1 MESYRTLAYLMRY
14 ALIVVFLLINNYT
27 SISQEVDL
35 SFTTTYSHLPPL
47 ESSKVRLDNKLFATI
62 VLNDFS
68 FKQYNVRLKLS
79 IEGEGVLITSSNLY
93 NYRNFTLIPGVPKV
107 LSAFDLGDY
116 FAPESLDFAGID
128 KNTFLETGTLPEG
141 NYKLCFTVVDGE
153 SDGAN
158 ELSIAECD
166 YLSLTYKDS
175 PVILSD
181 LNSVLDFKRVEWSHD
196 IGLSGEVNYTLELYR
211 FNGNKGDEIFSYQKP
226 EFSIKSGR
234 KKSVDLSKQL
244 WELTKGHLYAI
255 FVRTENN
262 QGFHHVFKNK
272 GYSHPLYYEDLHRS
286 VECDGAVVFEE
297 IPGPGGTTLLYSYV
311 EGCDQLLGAF
321 DYGGFYSNTVP
332 YVEGT
337 GYTATIYCANPDDI
351 PCVYTGLYGNP
362 TCVLGNS
369 CETEDGC
376 PGTYGYGCECK
387 ERCTSV
393 PIRESYNE
401 EGQLVLTPME
411 ENPNG
416 PPGGL
421 PAGCLGSENFQWT
434 NGEISSSITVANPAA
449 GYGFTVVCAD
459 GCTYCG
465 VYNSRSNCWP
475 GRACSDG
482 DPCTGNDKLDANCNC
497 VGQHISDCDPDDPS
511 TGCGGTLDINVTI
524 DPGGGSFLTADLS
537 NISNAICGAGSIQY
551 VWNNDYDTNL
561 DYYYTS
567 TGGTVTLLIACSTGC
582 TYTAE
587 IDLNDCIPGS
597 PCEDDGDGSTIEY
610 YNEYC
615 ECITFDC
622 PDPDGDGI
630 ADDCDDNQ
638 MCEGSV
644 TIDTDLPNQQLNVNI
659 QDVDCEGDIT
669 YLWSSGATTASIP
682 FFNENATYSV
692 TVTCSTGCQY
702 TAASE
707 GTDEDCIVGAE
718 CENDKSCTGLGMI
731 NENCKC
737 IPTDPDYTFD
747 ATFDINSNEITLT
760 VALVDGICDAPIYQW
775 STGETLAEIT
785 LTNLN
790 LVYSVTVSCENSCE
804 FVAFYSYTDGD
815 CIIGAPCN
823 DGIACTLNDVF
834 DEDCNCIGT
843 YEIGPDNEP
852 ITDDCEENPCNN
864 YIPCDDGNPCTYFDQ
879 VPCTEDTTNGG
890 GNDDSIPPCAGIY
903 PNDENNMPITDCGD
917 DPCIVGIPCN
927 DDDPCTINDVLD
939 ADCTCIG
946 EQLYEADGTTPQ
958 TDCDETNP
966 CVASIS
972 IEVVPT
978 NNYNEV
984 LLSVVSTCDNIDSYQ
999 WSTGSGAS
1007 GIVVTSQSGSYTVI
1021 VTCGTCEYT
1030 ATYDTDG
1037 CLVGLPC
1044 NDGLACTEND
1054 EVQEDCACEGE
1065 PIEDLEIEFTE
1076 EDVFENSCT
1085 YSGCLPALEVIS
1097 QFNITAIAVILPSGM
1112 VFQLDQGM
1120 NFQGFDFPYC
1130 YQTLSDNCVP
1140 LSDISDLADDISDWL
1155 GEGSTANIENNDQ
1168 VYSSCVGDKILKIN
1182 NSTIA
1187 FRSIHGYSDLGDQLS
1202 LGFDVVGCMEDT
1214 SPIGSNVT
1222 ANIDCIDYDADGNII
1237 PNEYIWS
1244 DGSNEQ
1250 TVFVPFDENG
1260 DELYCLEVTVIC
1272 TNGCIYTETYGINC
1286 EGCILGVFGASCD
1299 DGDPC
1304 TTGDAVNEDCECVGL
1319 SLSDSDGDGVC
1330 DDIDICPLGD
1340 DNIDLNENDI
1350 PDACDEDIDCTD
1362 QLGAELVVGVDN
1374 EACLYCLVLNDPVF
1388 SDENNA
1394 EDIYLQSVAVV
1405 KNGIPEFLDVNANP
1419 SGFSFPYMVDKA
1431 SDILLPIALT
1441 DNLNAY
1447 FGNSDFTISPII
1459 DPQCLQNDESE
1470 GPNIL
1475 GSLPS
1480 PSSISQMTFVWGG
1493 NNVIQKEFYYS
1504 ISEPCAS
1511 IIAYTLTASLTTE
1524 CTGTPSYEW
1533 NTGSTA
1539 SSIQVPS
1546 ILPGYVVT
1554 ITCGVCEVEVST
1566 EAVEPDCIVDKEC
1579 EGLDICGNAYDGFY
1593 DAYCNCVSSSE
1604 FPEYPDTDLDGI
1616 PDCIDDCDSA
1626 YEQISNGDVI
1636 CCADAP
1642 ALIYKE
1648 TSDRQVINYCMEFGD
1663 TDIIT
1668 GLIIKGSTLTE
1679 NNNYNIGGGY
1689 RDGNFFH
1696 FPYCMENNCSYYGEN
1711 IDIPY
1716 TLKSYKSLAYDLQK
1730 WAVYNG
1736 YNFVPTVNYIDGGC
1750 DKCPM
1755 EGNLLY
1761 VNGMEITFNPDNSI
1775 FNEHIKIIRE
1785 GIIEEKMKRCF
1796 GIVDGGY
1803 NVVFAEYETDCLVTK
1818 IEVQT
1823 KDMDTPI
1830 LDESPNG
1837 LNPGGYKFG
1846 PVPHMGVGFRAIV
1859 TVQCGTEECIY
1870 EIVTPDADCIVGD
1883 PCDSPDVC
1891 ATETYSSYDSE
1902 DCLCIVLTTNDADQ
1916 DGVCD
1921 ADDVCP
1927 GADDTIDNDNDGIPD
1942 CLDGEECGV
1951 ESCTYTLDL
1960 TSVSCEEPGN
1970 GCINVSNITIGLPNG
1985 TEEAM
1990 GNLPFFSESFNIGDN
2005 CSSDQSEEL
2014 VNYIKSWFSKNGYV
2028 VGEITVDN
2036 YTLTISGSNIE
2047 FLFAQNGCK
2056 DEIVFGQECIPSSTL
2071 CVADIAT
2078 CPEEFICSGI
2088 TLIDHI
2094 TLETEDGE
2102 YIQLNANVAGFD
2114 FPYEVDYNGSGGL
2127 NITNPWNPNFIE
2139 DLIAFSDAQ
2148 GLGIVVD
2155 FAEFVNG
2162 EFSIQSNANFGFTSI
2177 GCGND
2182 IMGCRVFFACNSISN
2197 PCDDGWDCTIND
2209 HYDTDCNCVGTFE
2222 DSDND
2227 TVCDADDQC
2236 PGKSDLVDFNS
2247 NGIPDGCE
2255 PWITVD
2261 CTSGEIPYC
2270 DYLTNILAMP
2280 DCYTGKLMQNNM
2292 IDINEDLGSKL
2303 INNPDMLVYLPF
2315 PNLKLELEGQAADPT
2330 DLEMDSDQDGIV
2342 NILDPAPNEGTFQI
2356 PFGILNPL
2364 EGIHNFGDPDK
2375 LNDAIDNCNKGSD
2388 AMYVKERALL
2398 LRTFMFTTNPG
2409 VLAGT
2414 NADDSAPLY
2423 SPCLAEMGIDYGEY
2437 NESGYVFSYDHG
2449 CYIYFEL
2456 DCECNCE
2463 VVESQAINYAGD
2475 CNDPIVVGDACT
2487 TNEGDLTDAD
2497 GNAVSG
2503 LYYIECPPADA
2514 DPCMVYGVVS
2524 NPEYDPYNPN
2534 GAPPCLCEQQMESN
2548 GEPSEMADSDG
2559 DGICDI
2565 LDECAGEPDTDSD
2578 SDGIPDCLDRCIDV
2592 VIDPEYTKDG
2602 YASPTGPGDICD
2614 DGNPCTYDDVI
2625 TLDCQCQGVYI
2636 DSDDDGV
2643 YDCEECTY
2651 VEDPEGSGMYAC
2663 EGCSGTV
2670 EVDAIGN
2677 VVDPDDP
2684 EGNEVAHTW
2693 TGCDVC
2699 PGIPDG
2705 DPADIGGQYEGDLPM
2720 DYNDNGLPDCIDPPF
2735 KPVCPD
2741 DFEISE
2747 DGLGLVLFFDTDD
2760 LDERDYPEPISFQG
2774 ITTSNAELVFHDYL
2788 TVDYVREVTVEEEMD
2803 GELIEK
2809 TITQV
2814 YYTIPYTSFD
2824 SGEYDQAIITY
2835 SDHQTCVL
2843 TSNDIVPLPCPY
2855 SISIKYG
2862 KISFNQS
2869 DLGEVDLSELLGEYT
2884 IQSGDE
2890 AVTIVP
2896 DIESD
2901 FDITNALIKLEI
2913 DPELLDVFSEDFT
2926 GTVTL
2931 PSGQVCE
2938 FNNNEPEECQD
2949 GILPGTPC
2957 DDDDECTHHDKYI
2970 MVSTGTCEC
2979 EGELRPDSDNDGFCD
2994 AIDPCPEDWNEVPTV
3009 DITGEGD
3016 LDHLDITDCPCP
3028 ELELSSFADEEPGL
3042 QNGND
3047 FYVYFASDLSG
3058 YSNITIEMDN
3068 GQDDPF
3074 DPTEGD
3080 GVEAMSPIIIGNLAP
3095 GIEYTI
3101 TISAFCDNGNAE
3113 SLTFTVDVP
3122 FEETPIIC
3130 GVEINP
3136 EEIASYSLLNSLSIG
3151 EEFTAA
3157 DFLVNVR
3164 SVNGGY
3170 GKFSGKGYISIPY
3183 FNSAR
3188 LNVIFNDVIIND
3200 SRKMIDGYLEIKGY
3214 GLAVLG
3220 DDISNAINTGLE
3232 DIIGVLDNLDDVLE
3246 IIIPILE
3253 DIDALIDQAGEFV
3266 DEETKN
3272 CMKTKEAQIEALEA
3286 AAKATNP
3293 IPTEE
3298 ELAQIK
3304 LDIEQLA
3311 AELKVCIDEFNA
3323 QVDQYIGDFINVL
3336 VPISNN
3342 LKAEC
3347 TPEVLQG
3354 LEDGY
3359 IEMTGDLIQEYTAQ
3373 QQLLLQS
3380 LTEDYESEMNE
3391 ILGNDNGVESD
3402 EFEIQVT
3409 EDTEPFD
3416 QDLLNQSN
3424 TFYSIENEYQYCQL
3438 MVSFDGQMSLDQAK
3452 EILRIFLNVG
3462 EEFGV
3467 ALKAKMDSG
3476 LTLDQIVND
3485 TSEDNLT
3492 DLMRGYIKK
3501 SLQYKSYKN
3510 IKN

>member
-196 IGLSGEVNYTLELYR
+196 IRLSGEVNYTLELYR

-747 ATFDINSNEITLT
+747 ATFDINSNEITLA

-843 YEIGPDNEP
+843 YEIGPENEP

-1286 EGCILGVFGASCD
+1286 EGCSLGVFGASCD

-1891 ATETYSSYDSE
+1891 ATETYTTYNNTDCACEVISS
-1902 DCLCIVLTTNDADQ
+1902 NDMDE

-1921 ADDVCP
+1921 DEDMCP
-1927 GADDTIDNDNDGIPD
+1927 GDDDSSDTDNDGIPN
-1942 CLDGEECGV
+1942 CLDDVCGV
-1951 ESCTYTLDL
+1951 DACTYTLDL
-1960 TSVSCEEPGN
+1960 ASIPCAEPGS
-1970 GCINVSNITIGLPNG
+1970 GCANISNITVRLPDD
-1985 TEEAM
+1985 TEVAM
-1990 GNLPFFSESFNIGDN
+1990 GKLPFFSESFDIGDDCN
-2005 CSSDQSEEL
+2005 GNQSDEL
-2014 VNYIKSWFSKNGYV
+2014 INYIKRWFYDNGYV
-2028 VGEITVDN
+2028 VGDVAVDD
-2036 YTLTISGSNIE
+2036 YVLTISGSNIE
-2047 FLFAQNGCK
+2047 FLYVWNGCK
-2056 DEIVFGQECIPSSTL
+2056 DEIGFTKVCEPPFCNYRVRYIHDYTTNPCIVLEDIGFEFNGIPNYSMYEALPGMNFPYCFNSIFETCDDQECTDLDQFVIDLENVYGLMAIVDIDGEPSASTL
-2071 CVADIAT
+2071 SIAIVNSDIQFWFAS
-2078 CPEEFICSGI
+2078 INGK
-2088 TLIDHI
+2088 
-2094 TLETEDGE
+2094 G
-2102 YIQLNANVAGFD
+2102 YD
-2114 FPYEVDYNGSGGL
+2114 FEKIN
-2127 NITNPWNPNFIE
+2127 
-2139 DLIAFSDAQ
+2139 
-2148 GLGIVVD
+2148 
-2155 FAEFVNG
+2155 
-2162 EFSIQSNANFGFTSI
+2162 
-2177 GCGND
+2177 
-2182 IMGCRVFFACNSISN
+2182 CRY

-2741 DFEISE
+2741 DWEIVP
-2747 DGLGLVLFFDTDD
+2747 GVGIVLKFHTED
-2760 LDERDYPEPISFQG
+2760 LDAGDYPEPISFQAV
-2774 ITTSNAELVFHDYL
+2774 NADNDPNTVHELDYL
-2788 TVDYVREVTVEEEMD
+2788 IVSYAREVIDDNT
-2803 GELIEK
+2803 GELITEVVYE
-2809 TITQV
+2809 TENYLLDQTENFSQV
-2814 YYTIPYTSFD
+2814 N
-2824 SGEYDQAIITY
+2824 IIY
-2835 SDHQTCVL
+2835 SDHQSCSL
-2843 TSNDIVPLPCPY
+2843 GGGEPTSLPCPY
-2855 SISIKYG
+2855 FING
-2862 KISFNQS
+2862 AFMNF
-2869 DLGEVDLSELLGEYT
+2869 DLPPGVEIDLSEL
-2884 IQSGDE
+2884 SGTFIFDNPPSE
-2890 AVTIVP
+2890 VETNVDNFKIY
-2896 DIESD
+2896 SD
-2901 FDITNALIKLEI
+2901 YIRLTDY
-2913 DPELLDVFSEDFT
+2913 T
-2926 GTVTL
+2926 GTTNQLANPYSGSLTL
-2931 PSGQVCE
+2931 PSGQVCNYE
-2938 FNNNEPEECQD
+2938 IDDEGDSVQEDCVFTDDSGVSITVN
-2949 GILPGTPC
+2949 PGMPC
-2957 DDDDECTHHDKYI
+2957 DDDDVCTHHDKY
-2970 MVSTGTCEC
+2970 VTNGNGVCEC
-2979 EGELRPDSDNDGFCD
+2979 IGEPKPDIDEDGLCD
-2994 AIDPCPEDWNEVPTV
+2994 AIDPCPEEPNE
-3009 DITGEGD
+3009 
-3016 LDHLDITDCPCP
+3016 LDANGNPISDSCPCP
-3028 ELELSSFADEEPGL
+3028 TLELDSNLD
-3042 QNGND
+3042 QNPLLENESD
-3047 FYVYFASDLSG
+3047 FYLHVTNDMSEYTDISVV
-3058 YSNITIEMDN
+3058 IDN
-3068 GQDDPF
+3068 GQDDP
-3074 DPTEGD
+3074 
-3080 GVEAMSPIIIGNLAP
+3080 VEIQLGASSPIVVSNLT
-3095 GIEYTI
+3095 GGYVYTI
-3101 TISAFCDNGNAE
+3101 TITANCENSDPE
-3113 SLTFTVDVP
+3113 SLTYTVDVP
-3122 FEETPIIC
+3122 FGDSPIIC
-3130 GVEINP
+3130 GVELDPID
-3136 EEIASYSLLNSLSIG
+3136 ISSYTLLSSLSKG
-3151 EEFTAA
+3151 EEFMAS
-3157 DFLVNVR
+3157 DFVV
-3164 SVNGGY
+3164 SVKEVKGGY
-3170 GKFSGKGYISIPY
+3170 GKFSGNGYISIPY
-3183 FNSAR
+3183 FNAAR
-3188 LNVIFNDVIIND
+3188 LNLKFKDITISNH
-3200 SRKMIDGYLEIKGY
+3200 RQMIEGYLEIDGF
-3214 GLAVLG
+3214 GLALLG
-3220 DDISNAINTGLE
+3220 DDISDAINGSLD
-3232 DIIGVLDNLDDVLE
+3232 DIITV
-3246 IIIPILE
+3246 LE
-3253 DIDALIDQAGEFV
+3253 DIDEIL
-3266 DEETKN
+3266 
-3272 CMKTKEAQIEALEA
+3272 
-3286 AAKATNP
+3286 
-3293 IPTEE
+3293 E
-3298 ELAQIK
+3298 ELIP
-3304 LDIEQLA
+3304 LLEDLEDLIETTGHLVDPA
-3311 AELKVCIDEFNA
+3311 IVECIEEHKETLEGYENELKTNENLSQEEIDEIKQNIKIVSELL
-3323 QVDQYIGDFINVL
+3323 QDCVDQYNAAIDAILGSINTFM
-3336 VPISNN
+3336 PW
-3342 LKAEC
+3342 A
-3347 TPEVLQG
+3347 
-3354 LEDGY
+3354 
-3359 IEMTGDLIQEYTAQ
+3359 IQEIEQECVVDDEINNVEAFI
-3373 QQLLLQS
+3373 
-3380 LTEDYESEMNE
+3380 EANESEIISPADFETILDGLKDNTGEIEIPAFDNVYTFDYSLIEPYDESLSENAMVLEYYEKEMDRDMCILMN
-3391 ILGNDNGVESD
+3391 
-3402 EFEIQVT
+3402 
-3409 EDTEPFD
+3409 
-3416 QDLLNQSN
+3416 
-3424 TFYSIENEYQYCQL
+3424 QL
-3438 MVSFDGQMSLDQAK
+3438 T
-3452 EILRIFLNVG
+3452 IRI
-3462 EEFGV
+3462 
-3467 ALKAKMDSG
+3467 
-3476 LTLDQIVND
+3476 ND
-3485 TSEDNLT
+3485 TSNPLSIEDLKIILKTLSNMSEATIDKISMKVKEKT
-3492 DLMRGYIKK
+3492 DEDPEFDDWQQIFPELEDDIKMAYK
-3501 SLQYKSYKN
+3501 MAIVQYLYKN
-3510 IKN
+3510 

>member
-760 VALVDGICDAPIYQW
+760 VALVDGVCDAPIYQW

-1340 DNIDLNENDI
+1340 DNIDLNENEI
-1350 PDACDEDIDCTD
+1350 PDACDTDIDCTNE
-1362 QLGAELVVGVDN
+1362 LGAEIVVGVDN

-1761 VNGMEITFNPDNSI
+1761 VNGMEITFNPDNSM

-2475 CNDPIVVGDACT
+2475 CNDPIAVGDACT

-2565 LDECAGEPDTDSD
+2565 LDECPGEPDTDSD

-2614 DGNPCTYDDVI
+2614 DGNSCTYDDVI

-2720 DYNDNGLPDCIDPPF
+2720 DYNDNGLPDCIDPPYY
-2735 KPVCPD
+2735 PIGCP
-2741 DFEISE
+2741 
-2747 DGLGLVLFFDTDD
+2747 
-2760 LDERDYPEPISFQG
+2760 
-2774 ITTSNAELVFHDYL
+2774 
-2788 TVDYVREVTVEEEMD
+2788 
-2803 GELIEK
+2803 
-2809 TITQV
+2809 
-2814 YYTIPYTSFD
+2814 YTIDVIENVGIILSFA
-2824 SGEYDQAIITY
+2824 GENIDVDELPNPIT
-2835 SDHQTCVL
+2835 
-2843 TSNDIVPLPCPY
+2843 I
-2855 SISIKYG
+2855 SISGSIQGGYLYY
-2862 KISFNQS
+2862 N
-2869 DLGEVDLSELLGEYT
+2869 EYT
-2884 IQSGDE
+2884 ILEYARETVSADGTNVLEVFYSSPGILDFDFGNSSITISYGDHQPCLFGNNTDPV
-2890 AVTIVP
+2890 AQDLCPT
-2896 DIESD
+2896 DIEYNNGELVVTFNYNSD
-2901 FDITNALIKLEI
+2901 DIVIDYTTIIGDYIIIYPGSENTTIEIPFGISADNKDYANANAAIFEVEIGDMELPDVYEIIIPGGQTCLFDGGAL
-2913 DPELLDVFSEDFT
+2913 DAPC
-2926 GTVTL
+2926 G
-2931 PSGQVCE
+2931 G
-2938 FNNNEPEECQD
+2938 NENK
-2949 GILPGTPC
+2949 PC
-2957 DDDDECTHHDKYI
+2957 DDGIDCTFNDKIVQLPDGNCVCQGIEKPNSDTDIYCDE
-2970 MVSTGTCEC
+2970 
-2979 EGELRPDSDNDGFCD
+2979 
-2994 AIDPCPEDWNEVPTV
+2994 IDPCPEFSNAEPTEDV
-3009 DITGEGD
+3009 NGD
-3016 LDHLDITDCPCP
+3016 QEIDHLDINDCPCP
-3028 ELELSSFADEEPGL
+3028 DLELDALFEENPVL
-3042 QNGND
+3042 ENGND
-3047 FYVYFASDLSG
+3047 FVLYLNGDMSEYTNIVY
-3058 YSNITIEMDN
+3058 TIEN
-3068 GQDDPF
+3068 LV
-3074 DPTEGD
+3074 DPTESD
-3080 GVEAMSPIIIGNLAP
+3080 DLSLSSPIIISNLEP
-3095 GIEYTI
+3095 GYEYTI
-3101 TISAFCDNGNAE
+3101 TITAFCGQNEAG
-3113 SLTFTVDVP
+3113 SLSYTINVP
-3122 FEETPIIC
+3122 FSDNPIIC
-3130 GVEINP
+3130 GVNLEKV
-3136 EEIASYSLLNSLSIG
+3136 ELTSLTLLPSLSSG
-3151 EEFTAA
+3151 EDFQAA
-3157 DFLVNVR
+3157 DFTVNVKE
-3164 SVNGGY
+3164 VEGVY
-3170 GKFSGKGYISIPY
+3170 GKFSGTGYVSVPY
-3183 FNSAR
+3183 FNQAR
-3188 LNVIFNDVIIND
+3188 LNVKFDNVSISA
-3200 SRKMIDGYLEIKGY
+3200 SRQLVDGFVYVTGI
-3214 GLAVLG
+3214 GLAILG
-3220 DDISNAINTGLE
+3220 DDVSDLINGELDGIINT
-3232 DIIGVLDNLDDVLE
+3232 LDDASELIDKIISVLE
-3246 IIIPILE
+3246 EIEDYLGSVKDLVTEENLECYLAKKAILE
-3253 DIDALIDQAGEFV
+3253 ELIAQYQEDNTSVTAEQLKTAAANLKSCFNDANDDAIAAVQELMVLIEYSFGQFNTTCPSEDDLINNLSQVGYSIDDSKAIVDDLFSDFIDLTSSDIVPLSSSSISGIEFKKGIPSTSNLAESNLID
-3266 DEETKN
+3266 DPL
-3272 CMKTKEAQIEALEA
+3272 I
-3286 AAKATNP
+3286 AT
-3293 IPTEE
+3293 
-3298 ELAQIK
+3298 
-3304 LDIEQLA
+3304 
-3311 AELKVCIDEFNA
+3311 
-3323 QVDQYIGDFINVL
+3323 Y
-3336 VPISNN
+3336 
-3342 LKAEC
+3342 
-3347 TPEVLQG
+3347 
-3354 LEDGY
+3354 
-3359 IEMTGDLIQEYTAQ
+3359 
-3373 QQLLLQS
+3373 
-3380 LTEDYESEMNE
+3380 YESEKDLFLCNVSKL
-3391 ILGNDNGVESD
+3391 IVEQGIFDSQNPEYD
-3402 EFEIQVT
+3402 QVSA
-3409 EDTEPFD
+3409 E
-3416 QDLLNQSN
+3416 QMLNTIIIAVTN
-3424 TFYSIENEYQYCQL
+3424 AGAN
-3438 MVSFDGQMSLDQAK
+3438 MAK
-3452 EILRIFLNVG
+3452 EFAPELLTGIKAEDIFNKDDNA
-3462 EEFGV
+3462 EKIKEMISD
-3467 ALKAKMDSG
+3467 ALANE
-3476 LTLDQIVND
+3476 V
-3485 TSEDNLT
+3485 
-3492 DLMRGYIKK
+3492 
-3501 SLQYKSYKN
+3501 YK
-3510 IKN
+3510 